1 MSLFDVGQDR
11 GGVAAALATI
21 HAPLTVVGIDS
32 DRLFPVRLQQELVDL
47 TPGADRLHLLLSPY
61 GHDGFLVEDEQ
72 VGVFVAHALNRVKRS
87 DPR

>member
-1 MSLFDVGQDR
+1 MSLFDVGSGR
-11 GGVAAALATI
+11 GGVAAALGTV

-32 DRLFPVRLQQELVDL
+32 DRLFPVRLQAELVEL
-47 TPGADRLHLLLSPY
+47 TPGADRLHIVSSPY

-72 VGVFVAHALNRVKRS
+72 VGAFVAHALDRVR